1 MSLARHAIRSTLSG
15 SAFQLARVVA
25 NLGGAVVVARI
36 LSPAEYGTFA
46 LAISFNGLVLAF
58 RHAGLPLAAT
68 GRSTLAPA
76 LESNLFWL
84 TLAVGTACSAVLL
97 AMAPFVGWYYGS
109 AEVGWVAAAIAATLV
124 VEAASAQH
132 AAKLRRE
139 MRFDAVNGSEL
150 LSVALGALA
159 AIGGALAGLGVWALV
174 LQRWAAGVGILASS
188 WWLAGWVPSRPRR
201 GVGTRSLVGVGSWLM
216 LYEFIWLAE
225 KSIREAVIGRL
236 APVGSFGQFSRAQW
250 LVAVPEQ
257 VLAAPVRAVAAPVLA
272 RVASRDDE
280 AAARREILRAVG
292 FLDTIGAVAVGM
304 VVGGAHDAF
313 LVLLGPQWAEGAQLF
328 QIAVISLLGTASASF
343 LAGLVV
349 TVSHGRGWAWIALA
363 NAILMLGGALG
374 GFFLGDLLGAT
385 VGMVSATLVSRFTS
399 VAHPLGRVG
408 VGYGAFLRTVA
419 PPTLA
424 CAAAGATGVA
434 LRLTALAA
442 LAPWVRGPL
451 CVLAALLVGAAG
463 VWAVPGMRTAL
474 LFEWRRIRAR
484 AADRPGPQD
493 PTPREEN

>member
-15 SAFQLARVVA
+15 SVFQLARVAA

-68 GRSTLAPA
+68 GRSSLSPG

-84 TLAVGTACSAVLL
+84 TLAVGTTCSLVLL
-97 AMAPFVGWYYGS
+97 ALAPFVGWYYGS

-150 LSVALGALA
+150 FSVLLGAVA

-174 LQRWAAGVGILASS
+174 LQRWAAGVGILAST
-188 WWLAGWVPSRPRR
+188 WWLAGWFPSWPRR
-201 GVGTRSLVGVGSWLM
+201 GVGTRALVGVGSWLM

-225 KSIREAVIGRL
+225 KAIREAVIGRL
-236 APVGSFGQFSRAQW
+236 APVASFGQFSRAQW

-257 VLAAPVRAVAAPVLA
+257 VLAAPVRAVAAPVLSRVSA
-272 RVASRDDE
+272 REDD
-280 AAARREILRAVG
+280 AAGRREILRAVG
-292 FLDTIGAVAVGM
+292 FLDTVGAVAVGM
-304 VVGGAHDAF
+304 IVGGAHDAF
-313 LVLLGPQWAEGAQLF
+313 LVLLGPQWIEGARLF
-328 QIAVISLLGTASASF
+328 QVAVISLVGTASASF

-363 NAILMLGGALG
+363 NAILMLAGALG
-374 GFFLGDLLGAT
+374 GYFIGDLQGAT
-385 VGMVSATLVSRFTS
+385 VGMVTATLVSRFTA
-399 VAHPLGRVG
+399 VAHPLSRVG

-424 CAAAGATGVA
+424 CAASAAAGVA
-434 LRLTALAA
+434 VRL
-442 LAPWVRGPL
+442 V
-451 CVLAALLVGAAG
+451 VLAESSPWLRGACSVLASLLVGATFA
-463 VWAVPGMRTAL
+463 WCVPVMRSAL
-474 LFEWRRIRAR
+474 VSEWRRIRTRGVEAE
-484 AADRPGPQD
+484 RP
-493 PTPREEN
+493 